1 MEKSCIGKDLAIANL
16 VKLLR
21 IQKHD
26 YLNQLQVIQGMLQL
40 NKADRALGYIKEVTR
55 EIQRTGTVMR
65 LADPVLVALLLSY
78 VRQAMEKEIK
88 TTVMAET
95 DMRQPGIPSDALYQL
110 VEVTWNSF
118 IRMLAEGTESKSL
131 SLSIKEDDK
140 NYVFDYCLSFSG
152 LSLAMV
158 KEGID
163 PVKSLVSSTGCDFSV
178 EIKGESCRITVELP
192 RKPG

>member
-110 VEVTWNSF
+110 EEVTWNSF